1 MARFFGLVKDG
12 KYDTFSRMKDL
23 LVAMTVMI
31 APLGAV
37 DHGPMVQWFQNPC
50 HEAEIRWVE
59 ESGPRASATYSVGYR
74 QAGEAEYRWQAATKQ
89 AFATTRS
96 QVFAASLQGLKADS
110 LIEFAIRQDGKQ
122 AAEGSWKFRTAPAT
136 FRPMHFVIGGDMY
149 HTRPLLDAMNANCG
163 KQDPLFAALIGD
175 LAYSNDQDPKRFY
188 EWVDSWKKLAVAPD
202 GRLIPMVVCI
212 GNHEVRGHE
221 YTPEEGNP
229 GVKAAQEFYSLFRMA
244 KNDKRSLSSYT
255 IDFGDYLSLQLL
267 DSGHTQTISS
277 QKEFVKKSLE
287 ERQQRRFVFSAYHR
301 PAWGTGCKPD
311 AKEIQQ
317 AWTPLFEKYG
327 VDAVFEHDHH
337 TYKRTWPL
345 IAGKRDEARGV
356 PHLGDGAW
364 GVEVRKPTPEELAK
378 RPWVAKQAALNHLIR
393 VDLRVDGFTTAAKTA
408 DGKTFDEAK
417 YPLRR

>member
-1 MARFFGLVKDG
+1 MKNYLCIMASLA
-12 KYDTFSRMKDL
+12 S
-23 LVAMTVMI
+23 
-31 APLGAV
+31 PLFAV

-59 ESGPRASATYSVGYR
+59 ESTPRANAGYSVGYR
-74 QAGEAEYRWQAATKQ
+74 KAGDAEYRWQAASKQ
-89 AFATTRS
+89 AFAGTRS
-96 QVFAASLQGLKADS
+96 QVFAASLEGLMADS
-110 LIEFAIRQDGKQ
+110 LIEFAIRQDVTQ
-122 AAEGSWKFRTAPAT
+122 AVEGSWKFRTAPEK

-149 HTRPLLDAMNANCG
+149 HKRLLLGAMNVNCG

-175 LAYSNDQDPKRFY
+175 LAYSNDQHPKRFY
-188 EWVDSWKKLAVAPD
+188 EWIDSWAKLAVAPD

-212 GNHEVRGHE
+212 GNHEVLGHGYVPE
-221 YTPEEGNP
+221 KDTPGAGEA
-229 GVKAAQEFYSLFRMA
+229 KEFYSLFRMA
-244 KNDKRSLSSYT
+244 KNEKRPLSSYA
-255 IDFGDYLSLQLL
+255 IDFGDYMSLQLL
-267 DSGHTQTISS
+267 DSGHTQSISS
-277 QKEFVKKSLE
+277 QNEFVKKSLA

-301 PAWGTGCKPD
+301 PAWGSGCKPD

-345 IAGKRDEARGV
+345 IAGKRDDAHGV

-364 GVEVRKPTPEELAK
+364 GVDVRKPTPAELAK
-378 RPWVAKQAALNHLIR
+378 RPWVAKQATLNHLIR
-393 VDLRVDGFTTAAKTA
+393 VDLREDGFTTSAKTA
-408 DGKTFDEAK
+408 DGNTFDEAK